1 MPFENRIADL
11 VLETNGI
18 IEKFIVLPSDSEHI
32 DELSGIVS
40 EDSPLWQENYRAML
54 TNKKQFKAN
63 DTLYKIINCIVYN
76 DGVHGEY
83 TEINKQKVYLT
94 NIAKKVVIHIYCRT
108 KSCQRKQHCIED
120 VAAIVPVAEK
130 KPMRISVSYCNTCD
144 KYFLN
149 YTALIEFEQS
159 YGMIMLK
166 RVYDKGYFNE
176 CSREGDFYRRSYSK
190 LRLYGY
196 NLSDGMTDLERQKLL
211 VRIIENKFMSK
222 SEIIDWLAYLI
233 EDRGN
238 RCQNAC
244 IKWKQDLKFVQSYN
258 ISRKR
263 PVFASLLKY
272 DYKIN
277 KTKRA

>member
-130 KPMRISVSYCNTCD
+130 KPMRI
-144 KYFLN
+144 K
-149 YTALIEFEQS
+149 
-159 YGMIMLK
+159 
-166 RVYDKGYFNE
+166 
-176 CSREGDFYRRSYSK
+176 
-190 LRLYGY
+190 
-196 NLSDGMTDLERQKLL
+196 NLLQHMR
-211 VRIIENKFMSK
+211 
-222 SEIIDWLAYLI
+222 
-233 EDRGN
+233 
-238 RCQNAC
+238 
-244 IKWKQDLKFVQSYN
+244 
-258 ISRKR
+258 
-263 PVFASLLKY
+263 
-272 DYKIN
+272 
-277 KTKRA
+277 